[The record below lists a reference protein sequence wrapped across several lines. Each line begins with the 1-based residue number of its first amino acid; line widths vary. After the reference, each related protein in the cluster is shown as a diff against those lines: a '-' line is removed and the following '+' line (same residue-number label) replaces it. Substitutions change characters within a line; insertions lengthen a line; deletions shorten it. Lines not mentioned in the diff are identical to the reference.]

1 MSKPK
6 RLIVGLLAVLTLA
19 ISAPT
24 AWADAPGP
32 GDKQCRGATGTTTHT
47 ARQAKRCLV
56 GAAPSSAALTPT
68 TATQC
73 ESCPRRVRLVTR
85 TVFRQNFSETE
96 VWVDPL
102 VGQGL

>member
-32 GDKQCRGATGTTTHT
+32 GDNQCRGATGNNNPH
-47 ARQAKRCLV
+47 
-56 GAAPSSAALTPT
+56 
-68 TATQC
+68 
-73 ESCPRRVRLVTR
+73 CP
-85 TVFRQNFSETE
+85 
-96 VWVDPL
+96 P
-102 VGQGL
+102 GK